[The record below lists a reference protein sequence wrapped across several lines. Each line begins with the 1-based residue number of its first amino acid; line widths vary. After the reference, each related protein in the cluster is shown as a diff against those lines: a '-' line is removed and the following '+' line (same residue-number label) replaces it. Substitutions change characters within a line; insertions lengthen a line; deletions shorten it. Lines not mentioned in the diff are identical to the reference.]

1 MDRMQNPD
9 FEQRFQLALELNQIL
24 EELGNV
30 KRQLYYKKYENY
42 ELEEKINNI
51 KNGISIKENELNK
64 LIADNEVLEK
74 ESKEIDNNINLL
86 KAEKN

>member
-1 MDRMQNPD
+1 MDRMPNPD

-30 KRQLYYKKYENY
+30 KRLLLYKKNENN
-42 ELEEKINNI
+42 ELEDKINNI
-51 KNGISIKENELNK
+51 KNGIYIKENELNK